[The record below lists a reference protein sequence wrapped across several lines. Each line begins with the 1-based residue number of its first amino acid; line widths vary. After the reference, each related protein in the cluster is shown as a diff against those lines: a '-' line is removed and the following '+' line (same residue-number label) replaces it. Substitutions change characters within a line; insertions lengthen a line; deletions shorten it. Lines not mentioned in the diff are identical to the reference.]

1 MVDEEEKPVSIKFE
15 ILDKIAALIA
25 AAFGLVA
32 ALAWNEAIKAIFKE
46 IFGTSD
52 QLGAMLAYAIVV
64 TIVAVIL
71 TIFVARAAS
80 KAKSIITKTYKCSL
94 CDYKTESQASFM
106 EHVTKDHAASEDK
119 FLSK

>member
-1 MVDEEEKPVSIKFE
+1 MGEEEKEPPMK
-15 ILDKIAALIA
+15 ILVVDKMSALIT

-52 QLGAMLAYAIVV
+52 TIVPMLSYAIIV

-71 TIFVARAAS
+71 TILVAR
-80 KAKSIITKTYKCSL
+80 SL
-94 CDYKTESQASFM
+94 ANMKKNM
-106 EHVTKDHAASEDK
+106 
-119 FLSK
+119 